1 MADVITSKRIK
12 KDGKKIMKNVILYER
27 FSSIVQKKG
36 DSLARQSRLCDEW
49 CKKNDGKLID
59 VFVDE
64 GVSGFKGKHAAV
76 GALSKILKAIE
87 SGYIEPNTYLLIENL
102 DRLSRE
108 EISTALDRFSSILR
122 AGINIVTLMD
132 GKIFTPESSNN
143 LPDLMWALMTMAR
156 ANEESATKSKR
167 ASSVWLSKRKF
178 VEDGG
183 KPKFRNPNWIDYDPA
198 KQEYKLNKHAASV
211 VLIFELYL
219 KGKSINR
226 VAMDLNELKTAPIG
240 HAKKWTHSTVRW
252 ILDSK
257 ATFGVL
263 DAKTMYQDDF
273 YPAAIDKET
282 FYKAQSELNRRK
294 NKTGRTRNDKTPNL
308 LTGLARCGV
317 CGETI
322 TMQGK
327 IRDGVNFKYLM
338 CSTKRYSHVDNHC
351 TLPNFRYKYVEMIL
365 AVILSSIDTLPKSR
379 DDKDN
384 IVRIKTEIDS
394 IDKELEDIANQIDNL
409 IDALAVSKSERI
421 AAKLTQLEQNE
432 VELKRKRNELDIQ
445 YNEVTLIEDDEK
457 FEQRIRKLSV
467 NIQSD
472 EYRRELLSVLYKVI
486 DEWKFNAN
494 GSIDVVVSGNKI
506 KVNRV
511 KGDVQITFPDRK
523 IMIQTK

>member
-1 MADVITSKRIK
+1 
-12 KDGKKIMKNVILYER
+12 MKNVILYER
-27 FSSIVQKKG
+27 FSSLGQKKG
-36 DSLARQSRLCDEW
+36 DSLVRQSRLCDEW
-49 CKKNDGKLID
+49 CKKNNGKLINAY
-59 VFVDE
+59 VDE

-76 GALSKILKAIE
+76 GALSKILSAIE
-87 SGYIEPNTYLLIENL
+87 NGYIERDTYLLIENL

-132 GKIFTPESSNN
+132 GKVFTPESANN

-178 VEDGG
+178 VEGGG
-183 KPKFRNPNWIDYDPA
+183 KPKFKTPNWLDYDEK

-211 VLIFELYL
+211 ALIFELYL

-226 VAMDLNELKTAPIG
+226 VAMDLNELKTPPIG
-240 HAKKWTHSTVRW
+240 YSKKWSHSTVRW

-257 ATFGVL
+257 QTYGVL

-273 YPAAIDKET
+273 YPAAISKET

-308 LTGLARCGV
+308 LTGLACCGV
-317 CGETI
+317 CGESI

-327 IRDGVNFKYLM
+327 NHSSTGKAGNFKYLM
-338 CSTKRYSHVDNHC
+338 CSTKRYSHVESHC
-351 TLPNFRYKYVEMIL
+351 GLPNFRYKYVEMIL

-384 IVRIKTEIDS
+384 IVRIKTEIES
-394 IDKELEDIANQIDNL
+394 IGEELEDIEKQIDNL
-409 IDALAVSKSERI
+409 IEALAVSKSDRI
-421 AAKLTQLEQNE
+421 AAKLAQLEQNE
-432 VELKRKRNELDIQ
+432 AELKRNREALEVQ
-445 YNEVTLIEDDEK
+445 YNEITLIEDDEK

-467 NIQSD
+467 NIQND

-486 DEWKFNAN
+486 DEWRFNAD
-494 GSIDVVVSGNKI
+494 GSISVQVSGNKI
-506 KVNRV
+506 NVSGV
-511 KGDVQITFPDRK
+511 KGNVEISFPDRK